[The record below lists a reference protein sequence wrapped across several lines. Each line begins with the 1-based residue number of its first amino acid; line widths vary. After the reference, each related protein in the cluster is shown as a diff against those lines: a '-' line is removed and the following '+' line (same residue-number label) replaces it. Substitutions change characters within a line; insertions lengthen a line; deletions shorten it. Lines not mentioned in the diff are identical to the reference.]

1 MQIKG
6 ITFTEREVDIIACVL
21 HLKGSKKIAQILDIS
36 PRTIEGHIRNILH
49 KMGVNSQGS
58 IKEKVENS
66 PEAHFLK
73 RRYIKIQITS
83 LFFEKI
89 KQIKPQ
95 IKKKEI
101 SCILD
106 VKKYQNLQEISS
118 ILNQVGVSIIDTEL
132 NEFRQ
137 KDQFEII
144 ELGDKNIKFI
154 ENAKNI
160 QSKRIFV
167 CCDKMIIGE
176 NPIIFKS
183 NIIDNTTQDKKYEA
197 IFRILEIL
205 APRLGIEAEVSRF
218 SQLRENLTKIKLDSN
233 LGSNKKINCEKVLL
247 RSKKVTIL
255 IISIIALCTM
265 LSAAFYV
272 SKNRILGTRD
282 VQGINFILPHKSLLL
297 KREDINNK
305 LDGIFKNQKET
316 NIAILVG
323 LGGTGKTT
331 AARDYAKNQS
341 SSIIWEINAETKD
354 SILIGF
360 ENLAYLLC
368 SNKLDRNELRH
379 ITGTKDQVKKENK
392 LLLFVQNHLK
402 EKLNWFLIFD
412 NLEKINKV
420 VSYIPHDKEIWGVG
434 RVIITTRNA
443 NIASSNI
450 LNRENIID
458 VREITDTQ
466 KLQLFTNTT
475 RDLPYKT
482 LHTEEETKNFL
493 TKIPSFPLDV
503 SIAAHYLKDTGMQYS
518 KYIKELELSK
528 KEFTELQVSVLQDT
542 SQYNHTR
549 YNIISLTLQKM
560 MDSNSEFYD
569 LYLLLGLL
577 DSQDIPQELLSLYKN
592 EYIAGSFLRQLKQNS
607 LITNIQYKNAKSD
620 EIDNLSLFSI
630 HRSTQENIL
639 ANAVNSLSDI
649 KRKEE
654 LKKILE
660 ILQTYILREI
670 DIENSVGLKNIIRHC
685 KSLEDKENI
694 IGSNELLSI
703 KNGLG
708 IIYYYLGNDALAKEI
723 LERNLDKN
731 KEDGET
737 ALVLT
742 HLGAIYRKLGQDYNE
757 AAKYLE
763 RAISIYNK
771 ISPNSP
777 RKALALTHLGN
788 TYRTLGEFKKAV
800 EALQN
805 SVKIYHNTQGYYS
818 GEARALGYL
827 GVVYREQ
834 SNLQEAKTLLEKAI
848 DIYKKEGYPKYSA
861 VYAGTLA
868 HLGIT
873 YRMLQEYD
881 KAKEV
886 LEDSLVIYQQIRP
899 KDHPD
904 IGRNIQN
911 LGVIYGEIGDYKKA
925 EDMLVKSLLD
935 YEKNYGVSHIETG
948 KVLNHLGRFYTL
960 SKNYNKSEESLI
972 RASQILESKNHPESY
987 RSYELLGNLYKDM
1000 KKPAKEIIKNYNH
1013 SLELAL
1019 KYFDKESINI
1029 NRINRKISILQ
1040 EG

>member
-1 MQIKG
+1 M
-6 ITFTEREVDIIACVL
+6 
-21 HLKGSKKIAQILDIS
+21 
-36 PRTIEGHIRNILH
+36 
-49 KMGVNSQGS
+49 
-58 IKEKVENS
+58 
-66 PEAHFLK
+66 
-73 RRYIKIQITS
+73 
-83 LFFEKI
+83 
-89 KQIKPQ
+89 
-95 IKKKEI
+95 
-101 SCILD
+101 
-106 VKKYQNLQEISS
+106 
-118 ILNQVGVSIIDTEL
+118 
-132 NEFRQ
+132 
-137 KDQFEII
+137 
-144 ELGDKNIKFI
+144 
-154 ENAKNI
+154 
-160 QSKRIFV
+160 
-167 CCDKMIIGE
+167 
-176 NPIIFKS
+176 
-183 NIIDNTTQDKKYEA
+183 
-197 IFRILEIL
+197 
-205 APRLGIEAEVSRF
+205 
-218 SQLRENLTKIKLDSN
+218 
-233 LGSNKKINCEKVLL
+233 
-247 RSKKVTIL
+247 
-255 IISIIALCTM
+255 
-265 LSAAFYV
+265 
-272 SKNRILGTRD
+272 
-282 VQGINFILPHKSLLL
+282 
-297 KREDINNK
+297 
-305 LDGIFKNQKET
+305 
-316 NIAILVG
+316 
-323 LGGTGKTT
+323 
-331 AARDYAKNQS
+331 
-341 SSIIWEINAETKD
+341 
-354 SILIGF
+354 
-360 ENLAYLLC
+360 
-368 SNKLDRNELRH
+368 
-379 ITGTKDQVKKENK
+379 
-392 LLLFVQNHLK
+392 
-402 EKLNWFLIFD
+402 
-412 NLEKINKV
+412 
-420 VSYIPHDKEIWGVG
+420 
-434 RVIITTRNA
+434 
-443 NIASSNI
+443 
-450 LNRENIID
+450 
-458 VREITDTQ
+458 
-466 KLQLFTNTT
+466 
-475 RDLPYKT
+475 
-482 LHTEEETKNFL
+482 
-493 TKIPSFPLDV
+493 
-503 SIAAHYLKDTGMQYS
+503 
-518 KYIKELELSK
+518 
-528 KEFTELQVSVLQDT
+528 
-542 SQYNHTR
+542 
-549 YNIISLTLQKM
+549 
-560 MDSNSEFYD
+560 
-569 LYLLLGLL
+569 
-577 DSQDIPQELLSLYKN
+577 
-592 EYIAGSFLRQLKQNS
+592 
-607 LITNIQYKNAKSD
+607 ITNIQYKNAKSD

-670 DIENSVGLKNIIRHC
+670 DIENSAGLKNIIRHC
-685 KSLEDKENI
+685 KSLKDKENI
-694 IGSNELLSI
+694 IGSSELLFI

-723 LERNLDKN
+723 LERNLDKS

-788 TYRTLGEFKKAV
+788 TYRTLGEFTKAV
-800 EALQN
+800 EALKD

-873 YRMLQEYD
+873 YRMLEEYD

-886 LEDSLVIYQQIRP
+886 LEDSIVIYQQIRP

-948 KVLNHLGRFYTL
+948 KVLNHLGRLYSL
-960 SKNYNKSEESLI
+960 SKNHNKSEESLI